1 MSRASAAAS
10 FLVAASVACSRE
22 AATPTRPMPPRGA
35 PDVVLVSIDS
45 LRPDHLGC
53 YGYARSTSP
62 TIDALARDGARFETA
77 VSSTSWTLP
86 AHAALFTGL
95 FDSAHGV
102 VDNGLAL
109 DGRHVTLA
117 EVLRDS
123 GWRTAGFFGGPYLHP
138 VFGLSQGFD
147 TWTSCMSDDLA
158 DGESLQKDFVTAT
171 ASSHADVT
179 GPRTLAAVRAWLDA
193 IDERPFFLFV
203 HLWDVHYDYL
213 PPREYLEQFD
223 PGYTGSLDLRD
234 LPRNA
239 AIHSGMPAR
248 DLEHLIAAYDG
259 EIRFTD
265 DVLRDVLAALETNGR
280 LANTLVVITADHGQ
294 EFFEHGDKGHQ
305 RTLFEEVVRVPLVVR
320 WPGHVAAS
328 TLVREPVRLIDVAPT
343 IASFAGAR
351 MPDVHGRDVGALVR
365 GESLPAAPALL
376 ELLVSGQ
383 DLRALRT
390 DSLKVM
396 RQVKDGT
403 ARAWA
408 GFDLAKDPR
417 ETQALPAA
425 DERLAPLRK
434 AFAHEMARVR
444 AWHEAG
450 NPGAVPLKSDAKVDR
465 ALHRLG
471 YTGDD
476 R

>member
-1 MSRASAAAS
+1 
-10 FLVAASVACSRE
+10 
-22 AATPTRPMPPRGA
+22 MPPRGS
-35 PDVVLVSIDS
+35 PDIVLVSIDS

-53 YGYARSTSP
+53 YGYAKPTSP

-95 FDSAHGV
+95 IDSAHGV

-109 DGRHVTLA
+109 DARHTTLA
-117 EVLRDS
+117 EVLRDR
-123 GWRTAGFFGGPYLHP
+123 GWSTAGFFGGPYLHP
-138 VFGLSQGFD
+138 IFGLSQGFD
-147 TWTSCMSDDLA
+147 TWTSCMSDDLD
-158 DGESLQKDFVTAT
+158 DGSALESDFVAAT

-179 GPRTLAAVRAWLDA
+179 GPRTLEAVRGWLER
-193 IDERPFFLFV
+193 IDERPFFLFL
-203 HLWDVHYDYL
+203 HLWDVHYDYV
-213 PPREYLEQFD
+213 PPKEYLDRFD

-234 LPRNA
+234 LPRNP
-239 AIHSGMPAR
+239 AIHAGMPER
-248 DLEHLIAAYDG
+248 DLQHLIAAYDG

-265 DVLRDVLAALETNGR
+265 DMLRDVLAALEAKGR

-305 RTLFEEVVRVPLVVR
+305 RTLFDEVVRVPLVVR
-320 WPGHVAAS
+320 WPGKVAAS

-351 MPDVHGRDVGALVR
+351 LPDVHGRDLRPLVR
-365 GESLPAAPALL
+365 GEALPAAPALL

-390 DSLKVM
+390 ASTKVM
-396 RQVKDGT
+396 RQAKDG
-403 ARAWA
+403 ARVWA
-408 GFDLAKDPR
+408 GFDLAADPR
-417 ETQALPAA
+417 EARALPAD

-434 AFAHEMARVR
+434 AYAQEMARVR
-444 AWHEAG
+444 AWQEAG
-450 NPGAVPLKSDAKVDR
+450 NAGAVPLKSDAKVDR